1 MRPKPSFRIL
11 VLLAVLLSLF
21 PMGAQASSTAAIAPP
36 SDMFQLPWEQ
46 GLAWVAYDGFDN
58 GFKRSSTSPHNYKRG
73 GAVDFAPH
81 ANMRVGMDTSNFWVT
96 AAAGGVV
103 TELSNCHIKIT
114 HDNGWVTE
122 YWHLGNLQVYLGD
135 HVFRNQRLAVIHDN
149 RYRRVCVGNEYPA
162 PHLHFVVRP
171 RMQDVVFAGWS
182 IHFNILTNITTFKRG
197 SVSLPGPFK
206 PILNA
211 PDLQIAHRGLLGWD
225 ALETGAVDTY
235 RYERWKVDLPEP
247 GEITFIAEGYTEGL
261 TPLIV
266 LLDAQGNE
274 IARAAETLTSAQQA
288 GEYYVQIQPQAG
300 QGFYSVI
307 AKRES
312 IVGTTDPYVSV
323 VVEPSSVLVGGSAAA
338 SVRLH
343 NMPSEGLSGV
353 EFTCNYD
360 PGIAS
365 VTNIAEAG
373 LFGGDPAVAVNGPQ
387 NGGFVVA
394 IAGSHGQKTTGDGE
408 AFTFSL
414 TGLQEGQTSV
424 ACTARISRGDGA
436 LQDILWFPD
445 NLTVVG
451 DAVEPTPIPTITPP
465 PTATPPPPPSEPTVI
480 GQVFAGKQVSVS
492 LFALDNSLVNAVEV
506 DQDGIFSMTAPAG
519 TYVIVASAEGFLPAQ
534 AAITLTD
541 GEVLAMPEIS
551 LPAGDIDGNGVIDQ
565 FDALTIGFNY
575 NASSPSAADL
585 NNDGVIDVLD
595 LELLA
600 ANYRKSGAL
609 VWQ

>member
-1 MRPKPSFRIL
+1 
-11 VLLAVLLSLF
+11 
-21 PMGAQASSTAAIAPP
+21 
-36 SDMFQLPWEQ
+36 
-46 GLAWVAYDGFDN
+46 
-58 GFKRSSTSPHNYKRG
+58 
-73 GAVDFAPH
+73 
-81 ANMRVGMDTSNFWVT
+81 
-96 AAAGGVV
+96 
-103 TELSNCHIKIT
+103 
-114 HDNGWVTE
+114 
-122 YWHLGNLQVYLGD
+122 
-135 HVFRNQRLAVIHDN
+135 
-149 RYRRVCVGNEYPA
+149 
-162 PHLHFVVRP
+162 
-171 RMQDVVFAGWS
+171 
-182 IHFNILTNITTFKRG
+182 
-197 SVSLPGPFK
+197 
-206 PILNA
+206 
-211 PDLQIAHRGLLGWD
+211 
-225 ALETGAVDTY
+225 
-235 RYERWKVDLPEP
+235 
-247 GEITFIAEGYTEGL
+247 
-261 TPLIV
+261 
-266 LLDAQGNE
+266 
-274 IARAAETLTSAQQA
+274 
-288 GEYYVQIQPQAG
+288 
-300 QGFYSVI
+300 
-307 AKRES
+307 
-312 IVGTTDPYVSV
+312 
-323 VVEPSSVLVGGSAAA
+323 
-338 SVRLH
+338 
-343 NMPSEGLSGV
+343 
-353 EFTCNYD
+353 
-360 PGIAS
+360 

-394 IAGSHGQKTTGDGE
+394 IAGSQGQKTTGDGE
-408 AFTFSL
+408 AFAFSL